1 MFSVRKETKK
11 DRLEIERLIYQVLN
25 SLDDNPCY
33 EHYYVC
39 KLRGTKDFNKDLTF
53 VAEEYGKLLGF
64 VTLSNAV
71 IKDGDNEVQ
80 TLLLRPVVV
89 HEEYQRRGIGKSLI
103 KAALDEARFFGYK
116 HVFVY
121 GEKEYFAK
129 LGFTSTGSYEV
140 YNKEGKKEKNMLV
153 IQFKIGSL
161 DNVKGR
167 LIEAKVFNEFN
178 QEEFDYYHHA
188 LFMVKEKKE
197 IKIKNTKKYTFFFA
211 LGFTLIAVLFLIL
224 RKNNIVSPEVGL
236 GAVVFA
242 IAGCFASISTSHF
255 ANKQKLMGWIS
266 LILTIIIFTLG
277 ILIVV

>member
-103 KAALDEARFFGYK
+103 KAALDEARFFGHK

-129 LGFTSTGSYEV
+129 LGFTSTGAYEV
-140 YNKEGKKEKNMLV
+140 YNQEGKKEKNMLV

-197 IKIKNTKKYTFFFA
+197 IKIKNTKKYTVKQILQA
-211 LGFTLIAVLFLIL
+211 IMDEYQVSKTKVQAAVYGK
-224 RKNNIVSPEVGL
+224 RKRTYSCQQCGKRITKSESTRNSGICDACVSK
-236 GAVVFA
+236 
-242 IAGCFASISTSHF
+242 SIE
-255 ANKQKLMGWIS
+255 L
-266 LILTIIIFTLG
+266 
-277 ILIVV
+277 